1 MSALISLVGA
11 WAMLALHHVGRR
23 GCNRLEPV
31 NQSGLVQGTRAASL
45 ARAERVIT
53 LRQGARI
60 IHDSRR
66 PRICLSV
73 TSGTPAG
80 RCVFVRV
87 PAWAGDAKSRRKT
100 LRR

>member
-45 ARAERVIT
+45 ARAGRVIT

-73 TSGTPAG
+73 TQGRPPAG
-80 RCVFVRV
+80 AFLCAPRRG
-87 PAWAGDAKSRRKT
+87 PETQSRAGKP
-100 LRR
+100 